1 MNIDPNFGFFLL
13 IIQFPMKL
21 PWMFHQCFLL
31 QLTSYL
37 YNLAW
42 FSSSQTCHVYW
53 LSIENNKIWHYKDR
67 GDLIMNVIFKKK
79 KHATI
84 KTKPNNCPN
93 IDIKSELVL
102 LDGVEANE
110 FFFLN
115 KPYLN
120 ASLLIIFKCNNLVVI
135 NRTRFQLVPCYLSG
149 TN

>member
-1 MNIDPNFGFFLL
+1 M
-13 IIQFPMKL
+13 
-21 PWMFHQCFLL
+21 
-31 QLTSYL
+31 
-37 YNLAW
+37 W
-42 FSSSQTCHVYW
+42 FS
-53 LSIENNKIWHYKDR
+53 
-67 GDLIMNVIFKKK
+67 KKK

-120 ASLLIIFKCNNLVVI
+120 ASVTNNI
-135 NRTRFQLVPCYLSG
+135 
-149 TN
+149 

>member
-1 MNIDPNFGFFLL
+1 
-13 IIQFPMKL
+13 
-21 PWMFHQCFLL
+21 
-31 QLTSYL
+31 
-37 YNLAW
+37 
-42 FSSSQTCHVYW
+42 
-53 LSIENNKIWHYKDR
+53 
-67 GDLIMNVIFKKK
+67 MNVIFKKK

-84 KTKPNNCPN
+84 ETKPNNCPN